1 MRRTNLILQSMA
13 QMVALAQCRSITTRS
28 NADNETWILTNGETD
43 NSGATITRNYVLIHI
58 GNYPWD
64 MTGCLLIG
72 SSHSDFALDKDY
84 DQLQTGETFEEGW
97 VVNMVSSSG
106 TKLTALNNE
115 YKKLIDLTKKFD
127 NDCENNKCYALE
139 IDINR

>member
-1 MRRTNLILQSMA
+1 MPLGPLIKMRRTKLILQSMA

-28 NADNETWILTNGETD
+28 NADNETWTLTNGETD

-72 SSHSDFALDKDY
+72 SRHSVFALDTDY
-84 DQLQTGETFEEGW
+84 YPLQTGDSFEEGW
-97 VVNMVSSSG
+97 VV
-106 TKLTALNNE
+106 
-115 YKKLIDLTKKFD
+115 
-127 NDCENNKCYALE
+127 
-139 IDINR
+139 